1 MLSISHF
8 EKILRLWPE
17 LKRFKL
23 IPEIEMFSHSTPIIP
38 RAHFRSRVKKFGD
51 HLGSRLSRFWGSFGV
66 GDHFGSCT
74 GLRKHKKSAS
84 NKNPRKMNTVKY

>member
-1 MLSISHF
+1 MQSISHF
-8 EKILRLWPE
+8 EKILLLWPE

-51 HLGSRLSRFWGSFGV
+51 HLGPCLSRLWGSFGV
-66 GDHFGSCT
+66 GDHFGSCESEKNEHCQI
-74 GLRKHKKSAS
+74 LNLASAIWS
-84 NKNPRKMNTVKY
+84 L